1 MASICADSAGDEGM
15 DDCQETSQLIPPQA
29 KVQVSSNVHKSIYQ
43 SLSIPIDTSSLSG
56 EQDVRDQNNQT
67 GPPLPCESEVP
78 EVIIENEHGMS
89 ESTRW
94 VGDSKVIVCV
104 CVCVC
109 VCVLSLIHISE
120 PTRPP

>member
-1 MASICADSAGDEGM
+1 M

-89 ESTRW
+89 ESTR
-94 VGDSKVIVCV
+94 
-104 CVCVC
+104 
-109 VCVLSLIHISE
+109 
-120 PTRPP
+120 